1 MPNSNYLTEEEKKKR
16 QQQQQAQMSPNNP
29 AMALNGNYMRQ
40 SASDVVNS
48 WATPTPTTGATGT
61 TPEAKKPTLSE
72 QAINNY
78 TNKVQSLYDYEA
90 QQRASADANFQK
102 SMRYLPQMFKQ
113 AGLYGSGQSES
124 TLADMANEQR
134 NTLNDISAKTNKDIM
149 DLKDDY
155 NTDVENLDEQ
165 TKLQVDE
172 VANYISNVDFTN
184 YSVED
189 FNNFK
194 DYILSAGYSEDVWN
208 KAVKQIQAFKPEVG
222 HQINQYTNI
231 LSGTD
236 TNYSQDDVN
245 QTKQLSVS
253 LPSYKK
259 AVRYAD
265 GITVNFNGKTY
276 NLNAREVVTQDMD
289 EELDKFAKMSG
300 KENKAGDIVYYKGEI
315 YVQSGQDKGWRKVG
329 EGSVGWNNLKNLK
342 NALKNQN

>member
-16 QQQQQAQMSPNNP
+16 QQQQQAQMSPYNP

-90 QQRASADANFQK
+90 QQRAQADANFQK

-124 TLADMANEQR
+124 TLADMANKQR
-134 NTLNDISAKTNKDIM
+134 NTLNDISAETNKGIN

-172 VANYISNVDFTN
+172 VSNFISQRDWSNASKEDWDNFINYIKSAD
-184 YSVED
+184 YSD
-189 FNNFK
+189 
-194 DYILSAGYSEDVWN
+194 DVIN
-208 KAVKQIQAFKPEVG
+208 KAIEQIKAFNPDVGGVVGSFASGKDIDAYRTSKLKLYNVKG
-222 HQINQYTNI
+222 N
-231 LSGTD
+231 
-236 TNYSQDDVN
+236 VN
-245 QTKQLSVS
+245 KIAEGRNFWVE
-253 LPSYKK
+253 
-259 AVRYAD
+259 
-265 GITVNFNGKTY
+265 FNGKTY
-276 NLNAREVVTQDMD
+276 KMEGGNKVSDAMNDTLNE
-289 EELDKFAKMSG
+289 FAKQQGIDVSQ
-300 KENKAGDIVYYKGEI
+300 KTSAGSILYYDGEI
-315 YVQSGQDKGWRKVG
+315 YILSKANGSWRIARKHKID
-329 EGSVGWNNLKNLK
+329 ELKEDIK
-342 NALKNQN
+342 K